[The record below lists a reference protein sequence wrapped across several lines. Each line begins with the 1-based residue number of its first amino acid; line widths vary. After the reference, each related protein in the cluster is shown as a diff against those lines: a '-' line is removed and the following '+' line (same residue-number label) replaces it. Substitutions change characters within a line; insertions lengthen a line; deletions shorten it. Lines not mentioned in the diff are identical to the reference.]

1 MYFNTNL
8 NFYLL
13 FEKWMV
19 MSNGQ
24 LVGACFAWLFLS
36 FLFEAI
42 KNYRAQLL
50 KQCANGSDKSL
61 MWKLFER
68 KYCLASALYAAQM
81 VLAYFVMLAAM
92 SYNVWVFV
100 SIIAGLGLGKFNS
113 FNPQKTNSLGNW
125 AFGAMNG
132 AGSSASVGDCC
143 G

>member
-24 LVGACFAWLFLS
+24 LVGACFAWLLLS

-50 KQCANGSDKSL
+50 QQCDNDSDKSL

-68 KYCLASALYAAQM
+68 KYCLASGLYTAQM

-92 SYNVWVFV
+92 SYNVWIFI
-100 SIIAGLGLGKFNS
+100 SIIAGLGLGDCLKFE
-113 FNPQKTNSLGNW
+113 P
-125 AFGAMNG
+125 
-132 AGSSASVGDCC
+132 
-143 G
+143 

>member
-24 LVGACFAWLFLS
+24 LVGACFAWLLLS

-50 KQCANGSDKSL
+50 QQCDNDSDKSL
-61 MWKLFER
+61 IW
-68 KYCLASALYAAQM
+68 
-81 VLAYFVMLAAM
+81 
-92 SYNVWVFV
+92 
-100 SIIAGLGLGKFNS
+100 
-113 FNPQKTNSLGNW
+113 
-125 AFGAMNG
+125 NG
-132 AGSSASVGDCC
+132 S
-143 G
+143 